1 MTFECTLDHMP
12 ILARVL
18 VASRLVRRR
27 VLGQPPGPGR
37 DAELRALDG
46 IDTAIRDGHTGLR
59 ETNGLQSGIHT
70 LTRALAVCRLE
81 PLDSGDVTRLVR
93 EAIRFVGDDPWVSS
107 LQVAI
112 LLSADI
118 DQIRYACGELRLGE
132 RDPLTDSV
140 FLRLAPVHALTLI
153 EPRPTPE
160 EEAR

>member
-1 MTFECTLDHMP
+1 MAIACTLDHLPM
-12 ILARVL
+12 LARVL
-18 VASRLVRRR
+18 VGSRLVRRR
-27 VLGQPPGPGR
+27 VLGQPPGSSR
-37 DAELRALDG
+37 DADLSTLDG
-46 IDTAIRDGHTGLR
+46 IDTAIRAGHAGPPGTTGSHPGFRPLM
-59 ETNGLQSGIHT
+59 Q
-70 LTRALAVCRLE
+70 ALAACRPE
-81 PLDSGDVTRLVR
+81 TPDSGEVTRLVR
-93 EAIRFVGDDPWVSS
+93 EVIRFVCDDPWVSS

-160 EEAR
+160 EQAR